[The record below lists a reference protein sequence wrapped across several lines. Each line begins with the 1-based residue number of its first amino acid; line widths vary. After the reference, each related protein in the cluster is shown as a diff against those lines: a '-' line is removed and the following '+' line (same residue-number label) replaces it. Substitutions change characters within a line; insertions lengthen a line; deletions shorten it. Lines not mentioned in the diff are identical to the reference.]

1 MPRQVARCSGPSTG
15 RTGCRSAPWE
25 LCAWQHKQTLQTQ
38 GKAHVSS
45 RLSPD
50 RHTRHRG
57 LAAAAQALRH
67 VQLSATPQT
76 TARQASLSFTNP
88 QSLLRLTSIESL
100 MPSNNLILCRP
111 LLLLP
116 PVPPSIRV
124 FSNESALTSGGQITG
139 ASASTS
145 VLPMNIQD

>member
-1 MPRQVARCSGPSTG
+1 M
-15 RTGCRSAPWE
+15 
-25 LCAWQHKQTLQTQ
+25 
-38 GKAHVSS
+38 
-45 RLSPD
+45 
-50 RHTRHRG
+50 

-88 QSLLRLTSIESL
+88 QSLLRLTSIDSL

-116 PVPPSIRV
+116 PVPPNIKD
-124 FSNESALTSGGQITG
+124 FSNESTLFT
-139 ASASTS
+139 
-145 VLPMNIQD
+145 